1 MDRSLAQCQKYINA
15 DLPRL
20 LAELNELSVRTK
32 TSSDSQ
38 RNRSKENH
46 PSNSLLRSSSN

>member
-1 MDRSLAQCQKYINA
+1 MDRSPAQCQKYINA

-32 TSSDSQ
+32 PSGDLQ
-38 RNRSKENH
+38 RDRSKEIGQ
-46 PSNSLLRSSSN
+46 PSIVIRSK